1 MNKYKT
7 LRGKNWESG
16 DGDSA
21 KEAYSSKQ
29 CRSTLLSWQMIAC
42 PTKTHGVS
50 QETGDYVNAYSSN
63 INPSYS
69 LCALPKVIASYF

>member
-1 MNKYKT
+1 METQQKKPIPA
-7 LRGKNWESG
+7 S
-16 DGDSA
+16 SA
-21 KEAYSSKQ
+21 DQ
-29 CRSTLLSWQMIAC
+29 PFLSWQMIAC